1 MDPLTI
7 LAAVNAGLK
16 LAKTLLPEIDRM
28 FQAGEITVEQQK
40 EAHDN
45 YVSLKTLADGQFSG
59 PHWQI
64 DPDPPAPPTE

>member
-1 MDPLTI
+1 MDPLTV

-16 LAKTLLPEIDRM
+16 LAKTLLPEVDRM
-28 FQAGEITVEQQK
+28 FQAGLITAEQQA

-45 YVSLKTLADGQFSG
+45 YQSLKTLADGQFSG

-64 DPDPPAPPTE
+64 DPDPATPPTD